1 MIEKMNRK
9 SEDEADY
16 EEEGPE
22 EHENK
27 DEIEEE
33 ELNGDNSPQDD
44 VRAVARGGVGV
55 THAPPPS
62 FFPNFCDYNCFI
74 GKRFRPIVYTSCF
87 HHTEINYLDLAR

>member
-1 MIEKMNRK
+1 MEEDDRENEKE

-33 ELNGDNSPQDD
+33 ELNWDNSPQDD
-44 VRAVARGGVGV
+44 VRVVAMGGVRWPM
-55 THAPPPS
+55 PPLPQ
-62 FFPNFCDYNCFI
+62 FFPQLL
-74 GKRFRPIVYTSCF
+74 VATTAS
-87 HHTEINYLDLAR
+87 

>member
-1 MIEKMNRK
+1 MEEDDRENEQE

-44 VRAVARGGVGV
+44 VRVVARGGVGV
-55 THAPPPS
+55 THTPPAPS
-62 FFPNFCDYNCFI
+62 FFPNF
-74 GKRFRPIVYTSCF
+74 
-87 HHTEINYLDLAR
+87 